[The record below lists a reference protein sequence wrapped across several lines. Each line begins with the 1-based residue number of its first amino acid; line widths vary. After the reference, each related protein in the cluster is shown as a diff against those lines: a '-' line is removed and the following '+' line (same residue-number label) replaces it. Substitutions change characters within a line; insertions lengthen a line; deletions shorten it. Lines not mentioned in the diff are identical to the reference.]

1 MFIIFIL
8 GLSHIFIIFNVLID
22 QVIVRL

>member
-1 MFIIFIL
+1 VFIIFIH

-22 QVIVRL
+22 QVIIRL